1 MKPNDVWLTRE
12 EDIREIVNEGVMT
25 GFLDMNRPWFDLD
38 PCAFEGRRTP
48 MVKGCMH
55 LSSAWNG
62 LIENWC
68 GTVFVNPPFSQL
80 GKWCDKAIQE
90 LRSMRAQTIAMIVP
104 NGTLSRNCVQDLIF
118 WQAHSRPSRTKIY
131 PMRKRRPFINP
142 QTMQEMKQPPF
153 GITVIFKAS

>member
-12 EDIREIVNEGVMT
+12 EDIREIVREGQVS
-25 GFLDMNRPWFDLD
+25 GFLDINRPWFDLD

-48 MVKGCMH
+48 LVQSSMH
-55 LSSAWNG
+55 LTERWNG
-62 LIENWC
+62 LVDDWFHN
-68 GTVFVNPPFSQL
+68 VFVNPPFSQL
-80 GKWCDKAIQE
+80 DKWCDKAIQE
-90 LRSMRAQTIAMIVP
+90 LTSLRATCVAMIVP
-104 NGTLSRNCVQDLIF
+104 NGTLSRNCVQDLIYYGPR
-118 WQAHSRPSRTKIY
+118 QMTSIY